1 MYYSRIYIINF
12 YEVHIYNNETQG
24 KYILQNK
31 ILHIIQDT
39 IYYNQQYTIMIE
51 WSGGNDDSRKPP
63 QKNS

>member
-51 WSGGNDDSRKPP
+51 
-63 QKNS
+63 